1 MTDYENDDFA
11 EDYAPEEEVPSP
23 AIGTRRRPPQQ
34 EYEDEQAYDTL
45 PPRRG
50 YGCADVITALF
61 LLATIFVVSITV
73 LLISNPHTPFNPLP
87 PPTAV
92 ELIVYITETPLP
104 TLTPSMTYTPEP
116 PTPTQPTPTPT
127 LTPTETPTLTPTVT
141 ETPVFGGEVPTTDA
155 SVPVVQPSPQ
165 FTRSAFPFTASI
177 SYQANT
183 TKEGCAWWS
192 VAGSVIDLQGNPLP
206 GLALKITSDDQSVDE
221 VQFSGKEKRFGDSGF
236 EVYLG
241 DKPQVGN
248 FTVQLLGRTGQPI
261 SDLLTIT
268 THDTC
273 AENVLVITFQ
283 QNHSY

>member
-1 MTDYENDDFA
+1 MTDYDNDDFA
-11 EDYAPEEEVPSP
+11 EKYEPEEQETRTP
-23 AIGTRRRPPQQ
+23 APIGTRRRPPQQ
-34 EYEDEQAYDTL
+34 EYEDEQYDAPL
-45 PPRRG
+45 PRRG

-61 LLATIFVVSITV
+61 ILATIFVISITV
-73 LLISNPHTPFNPLP
+73 LLLSNPHTPFNPLP

-92 ELIVYITETPLP
+92 ELIVYVTETPLP

-127 LTPTETPTLTPTVT
+127 LTPTETLTLTPTVT
-141 ETPVFGGEVPTTDA
+141 NTPVFGGEGTPTPLVPA
-155 SVPVVQPSPQ
+155 IEPSLQ
-165 FTRSAFPFTASI
+165 FTRSPFAFTASI
-177 SYQANT
+177 AYQGNT
-183 TKEGCAWWS
+183 TNEGCDWAS
-192 VAGSVIDLQGNPLP
+192 IAGATFDLQGKPLP
-206 GLALKITSDDQSVDE
+206 GLALRITSEDSSVDE
-221 VQFSGKEKRFGDSGF
+221 VQYSGKEKRYGDSGF

-241 DKPQVGN
+241 DKPQAEN

-273 AENVLVITFQ
+273 TENVVFITFQ